1 MLHFESLKG
10 NTLDILKGLMAI
22 PELNILN
29 LAGGTALSLRY
40 GHRVAYDLDLFSSVD
55 FDNRIVIQAIKTKY
69 PSYQVQNSNNN
80 AGVFG
85 FIEDIKL
92 DIVRH
97 ADFKIIAPVELMESI
112 RFLSDADIEA
122 IKIFAI
128 LERAKKKDLY
138 GISLLLDK
146 YGMEKIIKWYFSKY
160 PYNMMLI
167 SVPTALQYFVD
178 TEIDKNS
185 ESLIGQTWDQVKKIF
200 QNTLMSFLNNLI

>member
-40 GHRVAYDLDLFSSVD
+40 GHRVSYDLDLFSSGD
-55 FDNRIVIQAIKTKY
+55 FDNRIVIQAIKTRY
-69 PSYQVQNSNNN
+69 PSYQVQNSNNK

-85 FIEDIKL
+85 FIDDIKL

-112 RFLSDADIEA
+112 RFLSDADIA
-122 IKIFAI
+122 AMKIFAI

-138 GISLLLDK
+138 DISLLLDK
-146 YGMEKIIKWYFSKY
+146 YGMEKIIQWYFSKY
-160 PYNMMLI
+160 PDNMMLI
-167 SVPTALQYFVD
+167 FVPTALQYFVD
-178 TEIDKNS
+178 TEIDKTP
-185 ESLIGQTWDQVKKIF
+185 ESLVRQTWDQVKKNISKHV
-200 QNTLMSFLNNLI
+200 NEFLK